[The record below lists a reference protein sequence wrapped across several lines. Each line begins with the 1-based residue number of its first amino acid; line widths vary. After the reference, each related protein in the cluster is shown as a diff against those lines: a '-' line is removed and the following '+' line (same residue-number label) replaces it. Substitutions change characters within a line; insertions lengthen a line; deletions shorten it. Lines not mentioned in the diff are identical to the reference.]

1 MKKRFV
7 ISILLLFIVVVTTV
21 LAQKAGDYQ
30 RYLQT
35 IEALWM
41 EEEQKRLT
49 AFQQAEAEA
58 FQNFQSQE
66 QRAYQQFVEEI
77 KQKWNEF
84 RSPTKEEWIDHSD
97 DTNTRTIVNFEEKE
111 QPEEAKGQIVVE
123 TLVPA
128 DDPDALEKGK
138 EQIRIEVEKAL
149 VPAPKKN
156 PETPSPDAEEKKVS
170 EARPVAPVLEGQVKT
185 QDGDPITHENVEAF
199 IKEEV
204 LPQAKVNKEPIP
216 SKDGVKRVKVTVT
229 IPMVPEHLRIRAEK
243 FLEPARKYAEQHRVE
258 VPLVLALIQTESYF
272 NPLAKSHIPA
282 YGLMQIVPRSG
293 GLDAYR
299 YVFKKDQMPTAQFLY
314 EADNN
319 LLLGTA
325 YMQLL
330 NERYLYGVKDP
341 VKREYLMVAAYNGGI
356 GRVIK
361 RVLKV
366 YNIPEISSDEV
377 FDALSKEMPTETKNY
392 LKKITSR
399 KENYLAWQ

>member
-1 MKKRFV
+1 MKKTLV
-7 ISILLLFIVVVTTV
+7 ISTV
-21 LAQKAGDYQ
+21 LIFMLTSVVAQETQDYQ

-35 IEALWM
+35 IEARWM
-41 EEEQKRLT
+41 EEEQKRLA

-58 FQNFQSQE
+58 FQNFRSRE
-66 QRAYQQFVEEI
+66 QRAYQQFIAEI
-77 KQKWNEF
+77 EQKWNEF
-84 RSPTKEEWIDHSD
+84 RSPTKEEWIDYSD
-97 DTNTRTIVNFEEKE
+97 DTDTRTIVNFEEKE
-111 QPEEAKGQIVVE
+111 QPEEAKGQIIVE

-128 DDPDALEKGK
+128 DEPNVLEKAK
-138 EQIRIEVEKAL
+138 EKIRVEVEKVL
-149 VPAPKKN
+149 VPAPEER
-156 PETPSPDAEEKKVS
+156 PETPSPEAVPEKVVETPS
-170 EARPVAPVLEGQVKT
+170 VVPMLEGQVKT
-185 QDGDPITHENVEAF
+185 QEGKPVTSENIETFVE
-199 IKEEV
+199 EEI
-204 LPQAKVNKEPIP
+204 LPQVKVDPEPVP
-216 SKDGVKRVKVTVT
+216 SKDGVERVKVTVT

-243 FLEPARKYAEQHRVE
+243 FLESVQKYAAQHNVG

-282 YGLMQIVPRSG
+282 FGLMQIVPRSG

-314 EADNN
+314 EANNN

-341 VKREYLMVAAYNGGI
+341 LKREYLMVAAYNGGI

-361 RVLKV
+361 RVLKA

-377 FDALSKEMPTETKNY
+377 FDALIKEMPTETKKY
-392 LKKITSR
+392 LKKVTSR

>member
-1 MKKRFV
+1 MKKTFV
-7 ISILLLFIVVVTTV
+7 ISIFLLLVVVVTAI
-21 LAQKAGDYQ
+21 LAQEAGDYQ

-35 IEALWM
+35 IEVLWM
-41 EEEQKRLT
+41 EEEQKRLA

-66 QRAYQQFVEEI
+66 AAAYRQFVAEVE
-77 KQKWNEF
+77 QKWNEF
-84 RSPTKEEWIDHSD
+84 LSPTKEEWVDYSE

-111 QPEEAKGQIVVE
+111 QPEEGKGQIVIE

-138 EQIRIEVEKAL
+138 DQIRVEVEKVL
-149 VPAPKKN
+149 VPTPEES
-156 PETPSPDAEEKKVS
+156 PETPSSDADREKV
-170 EARPVAPVLEGQVKT
+170 APPPVASVLEGQVKT
-185 QDGDPITHENVEAF
+185 QEGGAITPENVEAF

-204 LPQAKVNKEPIP
+204 LPQAKVDPEPVP
-216 SKDGVKRVKVTVT
+216 SKDGVARVKVAVT

-243 FLEPARKYAEQHRVE
+243 FLEPIRKYTAQRDLD

-272 NPLAKSHIPA
+272 NPVAKSHIPA

-299 YVFKKDQMPTAQFLY
+299 YVFKRDQMPTAEFLY

-330 NERYLYGVKDP
+330 NKRYLYGVKDP
-341 VKREYLMVAAYNGGI
+341 LKREYLMIAAYNGGI

-361 RVLKV
+361 RVMKG
-366 YNIPEISSDEV
+366 YNVPEISSDEV
-377 FDALSKEMPTETKNY
+377 FDALIKEMPTETKNY
-392 LKKITSR
+392 LKKVTSR
-399 KENYLAWQ
+399 KENYLIWQ